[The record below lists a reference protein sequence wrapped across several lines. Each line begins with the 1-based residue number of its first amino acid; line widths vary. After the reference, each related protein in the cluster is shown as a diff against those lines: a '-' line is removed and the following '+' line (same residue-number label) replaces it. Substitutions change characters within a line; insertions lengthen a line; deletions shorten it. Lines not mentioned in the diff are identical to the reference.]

1 MVSFKHKEAKMT
13 VITIPKIL
21 RERLTDEGAE
31 AFVQIL
37 DRVEDR
43 TQKAVM
49 EMAEERFERRL
60 TEEIGKV
67 KTEIANTRADLIK
80 WMFIFWVGQVSTI
93 TAILFAF
100 FKK

>member
-1 MVSFKHKEAKMT
+1 MT